1 MSNARSPREVCSTTM
16 GTSGLIVLASLSRRR
31 RDSSRRLASRS
42 LIRRGPQT
50 AQPAGLRPGGGG
62 RALAGRWLAGGL
74 VGRPQ
79 PPFGLR
85 ARDRDRPRLGGD
97 QVERAARG
105 QILARLLQPARRPQV
120 GEHAVGLDTLLLGRG
135 RERLRQ
141 LLVAGVDRL
150 GLDDRREH
158 GLAPQRLLGF
168 GLQPAEDLGL
178 LATRYAQVGLARDT
192 PVREAVEHAL
202 PHFLRARAGQL
213 RGDRDARLLD
223 DRVQGRLAELAL
235 DALLVDLEQPPA
247 EIPAQLLDAVVAGI
261 DGEVLV

>member
-16 GTSGLIVLASLSRRR
+16 GTSGLMVRASLSRRR
-31 RDSSRRLASRS
+31 PDSSRRLACSS
-42 LIRRGPQT
+42 LIRLGPQT
-50 AQPAGLRPGGGG
+50 ARPARLRP
-62 RALAGRWLAGGL
+62 
-74 VGRPQ
+74 
-79 PPFGLR
+79 
-85 ARDRDRPRLGGD
+85 
-97 QVERAARG
+97 
-105 QILARLLQPARRPQV
+105 
-120 GEHAVGLDTLLLGRG
+120 GRG

-141 LLVAGVDRL
+141 LLVAGVARL

-168 GLQPAEDLGL
+168 GLQLGEDLGL

-261 DGEVLV
+261 DGEVLVDGRQLLELDLLDGYIQRGGTAGELLVGVVWREADLNRALVSRARSH